1 MATAA
6 PPAPPV
12 VAPATDPPRAADAD
26 GEMVD
31 IVDRTTNKVLRSA
44 PRAAVHAA
52 ADWHRCVHVYLF
64 APDGRMLLQRRSPAK
79 RVAASAWD
87 GSAAEHVVTGE
98 AAPAA
103 AVRGVAEELGVCV
116 NTALRGGRLVR
127 VRGPFEVVGDYEGAG
142 PAGGVLRERELVETW
157 AGVWA
162 AAAAPDGGDPPTA
175 HDPVEVAEVAW
186 VPCATIE
193 ARVAAGVPG
202 EFTPWFAK
210 EAAEMSPS
218 AVFDAAV
225 AALAEDA

>member
-12 VAPATDPPRAADAD
+12 LAPAIDPPRAADAD

-31 IVDRTTNKVLRSA
+31 IVDRTTNEVLRSA

-87 GSAAEHVVTGE
+87 GSAA
-98 AAPAA
+98 
-103 AVRGVAEELGVCV
+103 VRGVAEELGVPV
-116 NTALRGGRLVR
+116 GTALRGGRLVR

-162 AAAAPDGGDPPTA
+162 AAPPDGGDPPTA

-186 VPCATIE
+186 VPCADIE

-202 EFTPWFAK
+202 EFTPWFGK
-210 EAAEMSPS
+210 EAAELSPS

-225 AALAEDA
+225 AALADGA